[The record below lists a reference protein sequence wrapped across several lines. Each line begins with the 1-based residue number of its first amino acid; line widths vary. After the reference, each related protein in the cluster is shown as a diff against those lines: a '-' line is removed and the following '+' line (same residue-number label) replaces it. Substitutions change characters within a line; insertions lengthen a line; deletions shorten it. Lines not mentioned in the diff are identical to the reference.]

1 MSRLVPQFLRA
12 SLVAAL
18 LSTGAS
24 AQLFKLPS
32 LPTLPGSPGSA
43 VTTNL
48 QDAFAVAD
56 WVGTD
61 LAGQT
66 PLVNSSFDLAP
77 GYYRFTVQ
85 SYCLQAGTYA
95 PDRGEGYPLAPLK
108 GEKAALIRSILQ
120 RSVSQPQIEQSA
132 IQQLLWGIESG
143 ARFTDFQPS
152 FQLKVAPLLTPAD
165 MAGMTVTLGGVL
177 NFFAPPEV
185 KNALAMY
192 DDLRHQV
199 TSAQTTFAEL
209 ERLAVL
215 TGSAP
220 TGPNSRNLPAGV
232 WTAAGNGFYAR
243 ALPSSYSETVLEVYR
258 PASYQIQRDSQGR
271 ITRLQ
276 SGGYV
281 VETTYDDAP
290 GRTTLSTGTGSV
302 PVWRFAS
309 LRLTGPQP
317 GQTSTLLGKGFV
329 LPRGA
334 QQLPAPAQT
343 SGDISLSQYLQRVG
357 TVQVVQ
363 DRRAA
368 LEQYRRVAYPASQ
381 PLKEEAWNDL
391 YDLRA
396 YQESLE
402 AALEGQSPEWWG
414 QHLER
419 LHHIWNYASCVLAGD
434 CTAPGMTA
442 GADTVPFD
450 PTMYVATPANT
461 ALQRLGLSQ
470 RLR

>member
-1 MSRLVPQFLRA
+1 MPRLVPQFLHA
-12 SLVAAL
+12 SMIAAL
-18 LSTGAS
+18 LGTAAN
-24 AQLFKLPS
+24 AQLFRLPS
-32 LPTLPGSPGSA
+32 LPALPGSPGSA

-48 QDAFAVAD
+48 QDSFVVAD
-56 WVGTD
+56 WIGTA

-66 PLVNSSFDLAP
+66 PLKTSSFDLAP
-77 GYYRFTVQ
+77 GYSRFTVQ

-120 RSVSQPQIEQSA
+120 RSVRQPQIEQSA

-143 ARFTDFQPS
+143 VRFTDFQPS
-152 FQLKVAPLLTPAD
+152 FQVKVAPLLTPED
-165 MAGMTVTLGGVL
+165 IAGMTVNLGSVL

-185 KNALAMY
+185 RNVLAMY

-199 TSAQTTFAEL
+199 TSVEANFAEL

-220 TGPNSRNLPAGV
+220 VGPNSRNLPAGV

-258 PASYQIQRDSQGR
+258 PAFYQIQRDDRGR

-276 SGGYV
+276 SGGYLI
-281 VETTYDDAP
+281 ETTYDDAP
-290 GRTTLSTGTGSV
+290 GQNTLLTGNGNV

-309 LRLTGPQP
+309 LRITGPQP
-317 GQTSTLLGKGFV
+317 GQTHTLVGQGFV
-329 LPRGA
+329 IPRGT
-334 QQLPAPAQT
+334 QPSPVPAQAN
-343 SGDISLSQYLQRVG
+343 GDISLSQYLQRMG

-368 LEQYRRVAYPASQ
+368 LEQYRRVAHSAS
-381 PLKEEAWNDL
+381 PTLKEEAWNDF

-396 YQESLE
+396 YQDGLE
-402 AALEGQSPEWWG
+402 AALQGQSPAWWG
-414 QHLER
+414 EHLQR

-434 CTAPGMTA
+434 CTTETAA

-450 PTMYVATPANT
+450 PTQFVATPANT

>member
-1 MSRLVPQFLRA
+1 
-12 SLVAAL
+12 
-18 LSTGAS
+18 
-24 AQLFKLPS
+24 
-32 LPTLPGSPGSA
+32 
-43 VTTNL
+43 
-48 QDAFAVAD
+48 
-56 WVGTD
+56 
-61 LAGQT
+61 
-66 PLVNSSFDLAP
+66 
-77 GYYRFTVQ
+77 
-85 SYCLQAGTYA
+85 
-95 PDRGEGYPLAPLK
+95 
-108 GEKAALIRSILQ
+108 
-120 RSVSQPQIEQSA
+120 
-132 IQQLLWGIESG
+132 
-143 ARFTDFQPS
+143 
-152 FQLKVAPLLTPAD
+152 
-165 MAGMTVTLGGVL
+165 VTLGGVL

-192 DDLRHQV
+192 EDLRHQV

-258 PASYQIQRDSQGR
+258 PAPYQIQRDSQGR

-368 LEQYRRVAYPASQ
+368 LDQYRRVAYPASQ

-396 YQESLE
+396 YQDGLE
-402 AALEGQSPEWWG
+402 AALEGQSPDWWG

-434 CTAPGMTA
+434 CTASGMTA